1 MKKNKPI
8 ILLDPFPR
16 SIELI
21 FSKED
26 ILYLK
31 NTFKLLYAPRN
42 KRDKKKFYSNNIASA
57 KFIIGQPDLPT
68 SLLKKASKLRAIF
81 NVESNFLDNMDY
93 NFCFKKEIHVLATSP
108 VFAQPVAEMALGL
121 TLSIAR
127 SIHIA
132 HNDFI
137 KNKEKYGGEISG
149 NNFLLK
155 NKKFGIIGFGDLGR
169 ALVPLLRPFSNDIL
183 AYDPWVPDILLKK
196 NNVKPSNLTNLLK
209 KSDVVFVLASITS
222 SNKEMIN
229 FTKLK
234 LMKDFST
241 FVLMSRAAII
251 DFNDL
256 YKFLKLRPVYA
267 AIDVFPEEPFPKNNK
282 FRKLNNVLFSPHR
295 AGALQS
301 AFKEMGEIV
310 IADIKL
316 INKNL
321 PPRLCKR
328 AERETVNQ
336 LRSKP
341 VDIN

>member
-68 SLLKKASKLRAIF
+68 SLLEKASKLKAIF

-93 NFCFKKEIHVLATSP
+93 NFCFKKQIHVLATSP

-137 KNKEKYGGEISG
+137 KNKEK
-149 NNFLLK
+149 
-155 NKKFGIIGFGDLGR
+155 
-169 ALVPLLRPFSNDIL
+169 
-183 AYDPWVPDILLKK
+183 
-196 NNVKPSNLTNLLK
+196 
-209 KSDVVFVLASITS
+209 
-222 SNKEMIN
+222 
-229 FTKLK
+229 
-234 LMKDFST
+234 
-241 FVLMSRAAII
+241 
-251 DFNDL
+251 
-256 YKFLKLRPVYA
+256 
-267 AIDVFPEEPFPKNNK
+267 
-282 FRKLNNVLFSPHR
+282 
-295 AGALQS
+295 
-301 AFKEMGEIV
+301 
-310 IADIKL
+310 
-316 INKNL
+316 
-321 PPRLCKR
+321 
-328 AERETVNQ
+328 
-336 LRSKP
+336 
-341 VDIN
+341 